1 MIYGSG
7 ETLIGWQSGIE
18 GWVEYEEKNY
28 IQDFVKR
35 FKREETDGLL
45 CHCGSSIFQSVEE
58 IKPLSLSRERDCWE
72 WQWLFRDVD
81 DADGGANISN
91 GTFPGENDVQG
102 KVESLGSKITFS
114 FVVLSFASSFV
125 LRLLSCVDIW
135 QLIKTDLFHSGSP
148 SDWWW
153 SLGGHRRVGGG
164 GALGGVTS

>member
-1 MIYGSG
+1 MFP
-7 ETLIGWQSGIE
+7 WQSFHI
-18 GWVEYEEKNY
+18 VIHLFLN
-28 IQDFVKR
+28 
-35 FKREETDGLL
+35 FKIIILL
-45 CHCGSSIFQSVEE
+45 SLNLTFWRGMFSLEIDCLFCQCWSSIFQSVEE

-102 KVESLGSKITFS
+102 EVESLGSKITFS